1 MHILIIPA
9 YYPSPERPVT
19 GIFFH
24 EQARALKKA
33 GHQVG
38 VLVTPRL
45 DVTRAYL
52 KRVGVKNAAL
62 TSREDYLSEFPV
74 YRMHWGWFPRPVP
87 PLVALLIRQAGFRA
101 FEKYCAE
108 QGRPE
113 VIHAH
118 NIFYGGYLAAQIGKK
133 YGIPVVLTEHST
145 SYMEG
150 LIIFP
155 GQPLIIRST
164 LRKLSVRLAVSEA
177 LAKAMQPYA
186 PEQPIGVIG
195 NIVDTAFFKPD
206 AAALADDF
214 TFSVIGTLET
224 RKRQAL
230 LIETFAARFKGQ
242 RVFLRVGGEGATRL
256 KLEALVAEL
265 GIGEQVVFLGRLSRE
280 QVREELRR
288 CHALVSC
295 SLVESF
301 GVTLVEAMACGKPV
315 IATRSGGPESFVRTE
330 DGLLIPTEDGQALG
344 NALQTLRDHYADY
357 DAENIRAACV
367 ARFGEAAI
375 VRKLSEAYLS
385 ALSLNVKP
393 GL

>member
-1 MHILIIPA
+1 MHVLIVPS

-24 EQARALKKA
+24 EQARALQKA
-33 GHQVG
+33 GHTVG

-52 KRVGVKNAAL
+52 KRIGFKNGAL
-62 TSREDYLSEFPV
+62 TSREDYFSEFPV
-74 YRMHWGWFPRPVP
+74 YRMHWGWFPRPLP

-101 FEKYCAE
+101 FEQYCAE
-108 QGRPE
+108 QGRPD

-118 NIFYGGYLAAQIGKK
+118 NIFYAGYLAVQIGQK

-155 GQPLIIRST
+155 GQPQIIRST
-164 LRKLSVRLAVSEA
+164 LRLLNVRLAVSEA
-177 LAKAMQPYA
+177 LAAAMRPYA
-186 PEQPIGVIG
+186 PEQPIGAIG
-195 NIVDTAFFKPD
+195 NIVDTDFFTPD
-206 AAALADDF
+206 PAALAADF

-224 RKRQAL
+224 RKRHAL
-230 LIETFAARFKGQ
+230 LLEAFATQFKGQ
-242 RVFLRVGGEGATRL
+242 QVFLRIGGEGATRP
-256 KLEALVAEL
+256 KLEQQVSEL
-265 GIGEQVVFLGRLSRE
+265 GIDAQVQFLGRLSRE
-280 QVREELRR
+280 QVRDELQC

-301 GVTLVEAMACGKPV
+301 GVTLAEAMACGKPV
-315 IATRSGGPESFVRTE
+315 IATRSGGPESFVRPE
-330 DGLLIPTEDGQALG
+330 DGLLIPKEDVQALG
-344 NALQTLRDHYADY
+344 SALQSLRDHYAEFN
-357 DAENIRAACV
+357 AENIRAACV
-367 ARFGEAAI
+367 ARFGEAAV
-375 VRKLSEAYLS
+375 VRKLSDIYLS
-385 ALSLNVKP
+385 LGTNIKP

>member
-1 MHILIIPA
+1 MHVLILPS

-52 KRVGVKNAAL
+52 KRVGLRNAAQ
-62 TSREDYLSEFPV
+62 TSREHYFSEFPV
-74 YRMHWGWFPRPVP
+74 YRMHWGWFPRPFP

-101 FEKYCAE
+101 FELYCAE

-118 NIFYGGYLAAQIGKK
+118 NIFYGGYLAAQIGQK

-155 GQPLIIRST
+155 GQPQIIRST
-164 LRKLSVRLAVSEA
+164 LRKLKVRLAVSEA
-177 LAKAMQPYA
+177 LAAAIRPYA

-195 NIVDTAFFKPD
+195 NIVDTDFFTPD
-206 AAALADDF
+206 AAALASDF
-214 TFSVIGTLET
+214 TFSVIGTLEP

-230 LIETFAARFKGQ
+230 LLEAFAAQFKGQ
-242 RVFLRVGGEGATRL
+242 PVFLRVGGEGATRP
-256 KLEALVAEL
+256 KLEAQAAEL
-265 GIGEQVVFLGRLSRE
+265 GVTEQVVFLGRLSRE
-280 QVREELRR
+280 QVRDELHR

-301 GVTLVEAMACGKPV
+301 GVTLVEALACGKPV
-315 IATRSGGPESFVRTE
+315 IATRSGGPESFVRPE
-330 DGLLIPTEDGQALG
+330 DGLLIPTEDVQALAR
-344 NALQTLRDHYADY
+344 ALQSMRDGYAAY
-357 DAENIRAACV
+357 NAENIRAACV
-367 ARFGEAAI
+367 ERFGEAAI
-375 VRKLSEAYLS
+375 VRSLSEAYLT
-385 ALSLNVKP
+385 ARGANVKP